1 MLLQPLPPSRLTM
14 NRSQRKAGAISA
26 VRIALSQQGWNINHP
41 RIDTC
46 IGHLAAALA
55 HHDPRN
61 AEAWER
67 FMHHD

>member
-1 MLLQPLPPSRLTM
+1 MQRPLPPRLTM
-14 NRSQRKAGAISA
+14 NRNQRKTGAISA

-41 RIDTC
+41 RIATC
-46 IGHLAAALA
+46 IALLAAALA
-55 HHDPRN
+55 RHNPGN